1 MTGFVELN
9 SSRNPVHDDIN
20 SHGMLCYVAAAKP
33 VSADGLRR
41 FAAELMTEI
50 ASACITAGAK
60 DVSHVK
66 AFIEHD
72 SGFLHTDTVG
82 NPNDVKVEGRDGK
95 PTENFRLVVNS
106 IIYGLS
112 SDAVKQVTEA
122 AVDKTIGMFGFVRT
136 FAVK

>member
-1 MTGFVELN
+1 MTGFVEL

-20 SHGMLCYVAAAKP
+20 SHGMHCYVTAAKP
-33 VSADGLRR
+33 VNADELRR
-41 FAAELMTEI
+41 FAAELMKAI
-50 ASACITAGAK
+50 ASACIVAGAK

-66 AFIEHD
+66 AFIEYD
-72 SGFLHTDTVG
+72 AGFLHADTVG
-82 NPNDVKVEGRDGK
+82 DPNDVKVEGRDGK

-112 SDAVKQVTEA
+112 ADAVKQVTES
-122 AVDKTIGMFGFVRT
+122 AVDNTIGMFDLVRT